1 MKQSL
6 LFQIKLLQNAIVRNI
21 CTDMRKHNISAPPSQ
36 IGSSIIGYI
45 IRNEGKDVYQKDS
58 NTESLL
64 EQLKKELEEI
74 QKKCRSKEE
83 YSYYVYQK
91 IGDFINALKVSTGYV
106 IGVKYVQALLKM
118 FLGDEHLLQN
128 VYFYNRDKSVYIAIH
143 QVTVGRITH
152 YFAYKK
158 TPEGNYEMHEVTP
171 EVVELYYSMYS
182 YKLSKDLKNTLIPT
196 LKWK

>member
-1 MKQSL
+1 
-6 LFQIKLLQNAIVRNI
+6 
-21 CTDMRKHNISAPPSQ
+21 
-36 IGSSIIGYI
+36 
-45 IRNEGKDVYQKDS
+45 
-58 NTESLL
+58 
-64 EQLKKELEEI
+64 
-74 QKKCRSKEE
+74 
-83 YSYYVYQK
+83 
-91 IGDFINALKVSTGYV
+91 
-106 IGVKYVQALLKM
+106 M

-182 YKLSKDLKNTLIPT
+182 YKLSKDLKNTLIQT